1 MLSNYIKIAI
11 RNLLKHKVFSAINI
25 FGLSVGIACCV
36 LLSLYIKD
44 EFSYEQHFKD
54 HERVYRLYTNFTKD
68 GVTDSFS
75 RTSIPIAMQL
85 PNLLPEV
92 EIGTRVIAPPEVEQ
106 HLIKYSDRLYY
117 EKKGYLVDST
127 FFDIFNYAF
136 KEGNPRTAL
145 DQPSTVV
152 LSDRVARKIFGDKSP
167 LDETLIINS
176 GPAKD
181 TFRVTG
187 VLRPYTNPSHL
198 DADFYMCMNS
208 KGWGKYISEITSWAW
223 ENFAASYVRIRTNA
237 SAAAAD
243 SKMPELI
250 DKYAGED
257 LRNAGLIKEIHFQPL
272 DDVRLYSNF
281 SNNFGFEDSGAGNIT
296 YVYIL
301 ASIGI
306 FILLIACINFM
317 NLTTAKAAQRAGEVG
332 VRKSLGANRQ
342 NLISQFLGESM
353 AIVGLSMVLS
363 LLIIVTVLPSFNYL
377 THKDLTL
384 WGENFVYVITALF
397 GIAIITGL
405 LAGSYP
411 AFFLSSFQPAK
422 VLKDKR
428 LSGGASWLRKG
439 LVVFQF
445 IIAITLISSIVIIR
459 EQLGYI
465 QSTPL
470 GFSTEHNVV
479 VPLRTKDA
487 RTSYLQLK
495 NEFKR
500 IAGVKEVSATTSLP
514 STALLRDYALY
525 IEGSSM
531 EKGILH
537 KMILVD
543 EDYLDLMKI
552 HLLAGRDFIYE
563 TDSFSRSN
571 SRNKVIVNQASL
583 KEYGLTLDNA
593 IGTQL
598 LSEYEGQT
606 TYHEIIGVVEDF
618 HQASLHEKI
627 SPYMLKIPNNR
638 DGFGFITL
646 TLEGGTNR
654 NSISQLEETWKQ
666 LVPATPFE
674 SFFLED
680 SVKKQYEADDRVAM
694 IITSFT
700 VLAIVISC
708 LGLYGLSIY
717 MAERRI
723 KEIGIRKVLGASVS
737 GIVSM
742 LSMDFLKLVGI
753 AFLIAVPLGYY
764 AMNQWLQTF
773 AYRIELSILVFIVA
787 GILSFAIAWITV
799 GFESIRAAV
808 GNPVNSLRSE

>member
-1 MLSNYIKIAI
+1 MLSNHLKIAV

-54 HERVYRLYTNFTKD
+54 HDRVYRLYTNFTKD

-92 EIGTRVIAPPEVEQ
+92 EIGTRVISPPEVEQ
-106 HLIKYSDRLYY
+106 HLIKYGDRLYY
-117 EKKGYLVDST
+117 EEKGYLVDST
-127 FFDIFNYAF
+127 FFDIFDYAF
-136 KEGNPRTAL
+136 KEGDQRTAL

-152 LSDRVARKIFGDKSP
+152 LSDRVARKIFGDQSP
-167 LDETLIINS
+167 LDELVIINS

-181 TFRVTG
+181 TFRITG
-187 VLRPYTNPSHL
+187 VLQPYSNPSHL
-198 DADFYMCMNS
+198 NADFYMCMNS
-208 KGWGKYISEITSWAW
+208 KGWGEYISEITSWAW
-223 ENFAASYVRIRTNA
+223 ENFAASYVRLYPNA
-237 SAAAAD
+237 SAASVD

-250 DKYAGED
+250 NKYAGED
-257 LRNAGLIKEIHFQPL
+257 LRTNGMIKEIHFQPL
-272 DDVRLYSNF
+272 DDIRLYSNF
-281 SNNFGFEDSGAGNIT
+281 SNNFGFENNGAGNIT

-353 AIVGLSMVLS
+353 AIVTVSMILS
-363 LLIIVTVLPSFNYL
+363 LIILVISMPSFNYL

-384 WGENFVYVITALF
+384 WGENFAYVIAALF
-397 GIAIITGL
+397 GIALITGL

-465 QSTPL
+465 QSMPL
-470 GFSTEHNVV
+470 GFSTDHNVV

-487 RTSYLQLK
+487 RTSYMQLK

-537 KMILVD
+537 KMIFVD
-543 EDYLDLMKI
+543 EGYIDLMKI
-552 HLLAGRDFIYE
+552 HLLAGRNFIYE
-563 TDSFSRSN
+563 TDSFSNSN
-571 SRNKVIVNQASL
+571 PRNKVIVNQASL

-598 LSEYEGQT
+598 LSEYDDKIV
-606 TYHEIIGVVEDF
+606 YHEIIGVVEDF

-627 SPYMLKIPNNR
+627 SPYMMKIPNNH
-638 DGFGFITL
+638 DSYGFVTL
-646 TLEGGTNR
+646 TLAGGSGR
-654 NSISQLEETWKQ
+654 NALDQMENAWKQ
-666 LVPATPFE
+666 LVPGTPFE

-680 SVKKQYEADDRVAM
+680 NVKKQYEADDRVSM
-694 IITSFT
+694 IITIFT

-717 MAERRI
+717 MAERRV

-764 AMNQWLQTF
+764 TMT
-773 AYRIELSILVFIVA
+773 
-787 GILSFAIAWITV
+787 
-799 GFESIRAAV
+799 
-808 GNPVNSLRSE
+808 